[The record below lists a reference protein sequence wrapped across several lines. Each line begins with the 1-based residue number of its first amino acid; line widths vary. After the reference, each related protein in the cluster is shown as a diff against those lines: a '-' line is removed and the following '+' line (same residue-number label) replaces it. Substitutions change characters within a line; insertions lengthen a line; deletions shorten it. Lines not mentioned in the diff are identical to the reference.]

1 MRSVLVKLYV
11 DEKERQMID
20 ELALKSGLSVNRYLR
35 DILCEKAL
43 EDGYS
48 LLDAQLFNRIYTKR
62 NDGNYHE
69 DY

>member
-35 DILCEKAL
+35 DILCAKAL
-43 EDGYS
+43 EDGYA
-48 LLDAQLFNRIYTKR
+48 DAQLFNRVYTKR
-62 NDGNYHE
+62 DNGNYNE
-69 DY
+69 VD